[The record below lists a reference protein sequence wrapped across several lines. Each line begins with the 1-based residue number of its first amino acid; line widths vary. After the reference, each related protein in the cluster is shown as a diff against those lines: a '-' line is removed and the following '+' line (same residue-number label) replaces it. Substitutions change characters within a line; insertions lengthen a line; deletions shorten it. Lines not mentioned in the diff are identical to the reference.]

1 MLLAQSLTRL
11 LRVNQSGKGLLSLE
25 KRTLHLMSVVLA
37 QVLTKTMQSQNLD
50 GSWGKES
57 SEITAYATL
66 TLSSLMELQW
76 TDCVR
81 QDLTQAIERGRGFIR
96 GQSTARKP
104 YFLWVEKVTH
114 SSPVLSQTYC
124 LAALNAPL
132 HVDCRIDGSSAE
144 DIVHAIS
151 KGFKFFSRIPLFEG
165 LPQQKLRVT
174 MALLQS
180 VFFLPLLREE
190 KTKVFPPTD
199 VANEKYLEYIP
210 FTWLGCNLLRSKQAN
225 NEILWEMMVI
235 SMLNYQIDDY
245 MESMVGKLSPKDFD
259 HVKRTIVHLCEDN
272 PTMGSADGVMHPQR
286 HDDTPHLNGYS
297 TNQIEE
303 AKFLAASSTDKLSQ
317 GALHVPRPWADT
329 HTNSFSANHVTANS
343 ALLEI
348 EKTITRFIEHASSH
362 ACIISKST
370 TAQAHLMRSL
380 STFLLAHMTQLE
392 DSQAFSLQQPP
403 LPHRAA
409 IFLSATE
416 TYHSWVRST
425 GADHTSCPYSFW
437 FFTHLISDGPLFHTP
452 KQKFLAQ
459 DVALHLATLC
469 RMYNDYGSI
478 ERDADERNVNSVN
491 FPDMETETE
500 DKDTKDRR
508 EGNDGGL
515 SGEETWSGQRKKDLL
530 ALTGYERECLDLA
543 LTRLEKEVSSEV
555 MERIMLF
562 VDVTNL
568 YGQIY
573 LARDIGMRKT

>member
-1 MLLAQSLTRL
+1 MLLAQSFIRL
-11 LRVNQSGKGLLSLE
+11 LHVNQTDNDLLSLE
-25 KRTLHLMSVVLA
+25 KRNLYLVSVVLA
-37 QVLTKTMQSQNLD
+37 QILTKTMQRQNFD
-50 GSWGKES
+50 GSWGEQS
-57 SEITAYATL
+57 PETTAYATL
-66 TLSSLMELQW
+66 TLLSFAELQW

-81 QDLTQAIERGRGFIR
+81 QDLAQSIEKGRAFIR
-96 GQSTARKP
+96 GQSTARSP
-104 YFLWVEKVTH
+104 DFLWVEKVTH

-124 LAALNAPL
+124 LAALNAP
-132 HVDCRIDGSSAE
+132 VQIDHKINGSSAE
-144 DIVHAIS
+144 DIPKAIH
-151 KGFKFFSRIPLFEG
+151 KGLKFFSRIPLFNG
-165 LPQQKLRVT
+165 MPQQKLT

-180 VFFLPLLREE
+180 VFFLPLLQEE
-190 KTKVFPPTD
+190 KTMVFPPTN

-210 FTWLGCNLLRSKQAN
+210 FTWLGCNLLRSKQVN
-225 NEILWEMMVI
+225 NEILWDMMVI

-245 MESMVGKLSPKDFD
+245 MESVVGKLPQKDFD
-259 HVKRTIVHLCEDN
+259 HVKRTIVDFCEDH
-272 PTMGSADGVMHPQR
+272 PIAGSSNGAIHPQR
-286 HDDTPHLNGYS
+286 YDDTPHLNGYS

-329 HTNSFSANHVTANS
+329 HTNSISANHINGSS
-343 ALLEI
+343 ALSDI
-348 EKTITRFIEHASSH
+348 EKTITRFIEHASNH

-370 TAQAHLMRSL
+370 TAKAHLKKSL
-380 STFLLAHMTQLE
+380 STFLLAHMTQIE
-392 DSQAFSLQQPP
+392 DSYAFSLQQPH

-409 IFLSATE
+409 TFLSATNK

-452 KQKFLAQ
+452 KQKYLAQ

-491 FPDMETETE
+491 FPDMEAEAKDNETMY
-500 DKDTKDRR
+500 RG
-508 EGNDGGL
+508 EGNGGG
-515 SGEETWSGQRKKDLL
+515 SSHEEPWVGQRKKDLL
-530 ALTGYERECLDLA
+530 ALTEYERECLDLA
-543 LTRLEKEVSSEV
+543 LTGLKKEVSSEV

-573 LARDIGMRKT
+573 LARDIGIRKT